1 MVELMIAIVIL
12 TLCSGMLASTL
23 SATSVHRATNYERG
37 LAVEAARGVVED
49 MHNFP
54 YASLFSRYN
63 NNPLDDPGGLS
74 TASGKH
80 FAVEGLEPAADDLD
94 GFVGEIFIPI
104 MGDALREDLEDAEL
118 GMPRDL
124 NGDMVV
130 DGLDHQFDSVVLPVL
145 IEIKWQGRGGVRSF
159 RMTTMLADCQKV
171 N

>member
-23 SATSVHRATNYERG
+23 SATSAHRATNYERG

-74 TASGKH
+74 TASGSDSRIVWQVL
-80 FAVEGLEPAADDLD
+80 AASLILPAW
-94 GFVGEIFIPI
+94 
-104 MGDALREDLEDAEL
+104 
-118 GMPRDL
+118 
-124 NGDMVV
+124 
-130 DGLDHQFDSVVLPVL
+130 
-145 IEIKWQGRGGVRSF
+145 K
-159 RMTTMLADCQKV
+159 
-171 N
+171 